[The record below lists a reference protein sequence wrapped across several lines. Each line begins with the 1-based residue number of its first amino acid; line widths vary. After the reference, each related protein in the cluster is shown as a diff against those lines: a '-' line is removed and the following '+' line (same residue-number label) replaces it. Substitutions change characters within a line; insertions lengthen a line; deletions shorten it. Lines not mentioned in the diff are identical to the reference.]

1 MLACFLMILGQLTLR
16 EIAPN
21 PKTNPNPNWVGIS
34 LGNNCLDTFPRD
46 CSLPFL
52 TIVATI

>member
-52 TIVATI
+52 TIVAAI